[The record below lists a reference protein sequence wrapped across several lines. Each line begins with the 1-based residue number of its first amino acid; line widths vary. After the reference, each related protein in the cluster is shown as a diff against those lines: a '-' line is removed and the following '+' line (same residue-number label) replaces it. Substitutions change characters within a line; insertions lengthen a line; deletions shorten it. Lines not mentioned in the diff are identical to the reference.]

1 MKILAWNVQGLG
13 NDWTFRILHDYV
25 QQYSGAERAQYLM
38 NHFREAI
45 NHCGLADLG
54 FRGPKF
60 TWNRGNGACLVQ
72 ERLDRM
78 LGNSTWVE
86 LFPNSLVHHLNLR
99 GSDHRPLLVELLQ
112 ADERSIFGKTWKK
125 GRFHFEEA
133 WTDEEEY
140 KEERYWRQRSK
151 DLWLKCGDRN
161 SKFFHQK
168 ASARNVKNSISGLVD
183 INENWCDEEEGMA
196 HIIENYFD
204 TLFSSTSPSP
214 VDFDRVTD
222 SIKSRVTPQM
232 NEQLEQVF
240 VADDV
245 KTAVFQMA
253 PTKSPGADGMSAIF
267 YQKFWPIVGEDVTAA
282 CLGFTNGGLSLG
294 TINETIIT
302 LLPKI
307 KNPTRITEF
316 RPISLCNVLYKIVS
330 KMLANRLRKVM
341 GSIISEEQSAFI
353 PGRLISDNA
362 IIGFECLHAIKR
374 RKSKKNYLALKLDM
388 AKAYD
393 RVEWDFIQ
401 RVMNKLGFSEVWIRK
416 LMACISSVTFS
427 FQFNGRRFGH
437 LTPTRGLRQG
447 DPLSPYLFLL
457 CGEGLSSLLH
467 RYEQNGD
474 LQGLRCGLRGPTISH
489 LLFADDSLFFLE
501 AQLATCTNLK
511 EILKL
516 YETASGQVDRV
527 WNKLCG
533 WKSKLL
539 SAGGKEI
546 LIKSIIQAIPTYAM
560 NLFKLPSSLIRE
572 LQRLCGQFW
581 WGGDSGKRRMHW
593 CSWEK
598 LCSHK
603 ADGGMG
609 LRDLRTFNKAIL
621 AKQAWRIHS
630 QPTSLAARVLQGFYF
645 HRSSFLQVKVNSSS
659 SFMWRSIL
667 WGRELYKQG
676 LRCKIG
682 SGQNTYIYHDCWLP
696 RDGIFRISSPR
707 VLGEFAKVSSLITA
721 SGSWD
726 SSIIR
731 ESFHEDEAEAILSL
745 PLPRRST
752 PDTLLWHYDK
762 SGHYTVRN
770 DESCYSWARLYH
782 ADFLEANFRKGE
794 PPKKAVASPWQ
805 APEVGFVKV
814 NTKIVHD
821 SDLSYVFDSIY
832 EICNGFDMY
841 KFSYT
846 PRTGN
851 QVAHSLARLALSLE
865 NVQIWPSGV
874 PESLFPIVIAD
885 IQHVSSS

>member
-1 MKILAWNVQGLG
+1 
-13 NDWTFRILHDYV
+13 
-25 QQYSGAERAQYLM
+25 
-38 NHFREAI
+38 
-45 NHCGLADLG
+45 
-54 FRGPKF
+54 
-60 TWNRGNGACLVQ
+60 
-72 ERLDRM
+72 
-78 LGNSTWVE
+78 
-86 LFPNSLVHHLNLR
+86 
-99 GSDHRPLLVELLQ
+99 
-112 ADERSIFGKTWKK
+112 
-125 GRFHFEEA
+125 
-133 WTDEEEY
+133 
-140 KEERYWRQRSK
+140 
-151 DLWLKCGDRN
+151 
-161 SKFFHQK
+161 
-168 ASARNVKNSISGLVD
+168 
-183 INENWCDEEEGMA
+183 
-196 HIIENYFD
+196 
-204 TLFSSTSPSP
+204 
-214 VDFDRVTD
+214 
-222 SIKSRVTPQM
+222 
-232 NEQLEQVF
+232 
-240 VADDV
+240 
-245 KTAVFQMA
+245 
-253 PTKSPGADGMSAIF
+253 
-267 YQKFWPIVGEDVTAA
+267 
-282 CLGFTNGGLSLG
+282 
-294 TINETIIT
+294 
-302 LLPKI
+302 
-307 KNPTRITEF
+307 
-316 RPISLCNVLYKIVS
+316 
-330 KMLANRLRKVM
+330 
-341 GSIISEEQSAFI
+341 
-353 PGRLISDNA
+353 
-362 IIGFECLHAIKR
+362 
-374 RKSKKNYLALKLDM
+374 M

-416 LMACISSVTFS
+416 LMACISSVTYS

-516 YETASGQVDRV
+516 YETASGQVVNLSKSAVCFGPNLSESDATQMAALLGVPRVRCHEKYLGLPCFSGRNKQGLFSSIKDRV

-645 HRSSFLQVKVNSSS
+645 HRSSFLQAKVNSSS

-667 WGRELYKQG
+667 WGCELYKQG

-762 SGHYTVRN
+762 SGHYTVRSGYWLAN
-770 DESCYSWARLYH
+770 KGRSVPSSSTVSLNSWWKRLWRLRVPAKIRIFIWKAFYNWIPSLVNLANHGVPSQKRCLICNEANDTTLHALWGCKVLDPLKEMCDSFINFKIPPQCDLKEFLLEFLCILLWRIWFRRNKWIHEHIWLDDESCYSWARLYH
-782 ADFLEANFRKGE
+782 ADFLEANCRKGE

-814 NTKIVHD
+814 NTDAAWCSNKKKFGLGSVIRDYSGKVLGSVAMPISSSVSVAVAESWALEKGASLAKQMGFSAVILESDCLGVTKALDTKIVHD

>member
-1 MKILAWNVQGLG
+1 MAALLGVPRVRCHEKYLGLPCFSGRNKQG
-13 NDWTFRILHDYV
+13 
-25 QQYSGAERAQYLM
+25 
-38 NHFREAI
+38 
-45 NHCGLADLG
+45 
-54 FRGPKF
+54 
-60 TWNRGNGACLVQ
+60 
-72 ERLDRM
+72 
-78 LGNSTWVE
+78 
-86 LFPNSLVHHLNLR
+86 
-99 GSDHRPLLVELLQ
+99 
-112 ADERSIFGKTWKK
+112 
-125 GRFHFEEA
+125 
-133 WTDEEEY
+133 
-140 KEERYWRQRSK
+140 
-151 DLWLKCGDRN
+151 
-161 SKFFHQK
+161 
-168 ASARNVKNSISGLVD
+168 
-183 INENWCDEEEGMA
+183 
-196 HIIENYFD
+196 
-204 TLFSSTSPSP
+204 LFSS
-214 VDFDRVTD
+214 
-222 SIKSRVTPQM
+222 IK
-232 NEQLEQVF
+232 
-240 VADDV
+240 
-245 KTAVFQMA
+245 
-253 PTKSPGADGMSAIF
+253 
-267 YQKFWPIVGEDVTAA
+267 
-282 CLGFTNGGLSLG
+282 
-294 TINETIIT
+294 
-302 LLPKI
+302 
-307 KNPTRITEF
+307 
-316 RPISLCNVLYKIVS
+316 
-330 KMLANRLRKVM
+330 
-341 GSIISEEQSAFI
+341 
-353 PGRLISDNA
+353 
-362 IIGFECLHAIKR
+362 
-374 RKSKKNYLALKLDM
+374 
-388 AKAYD
+388 
-393 RVEWDFIQ
+393 
-401 RVMNKLGFSEVWIRK
+401 
-416 LMACISSVTFS
+416 
-427 FQFNGRRFGH
+427 
-437 LTPTRGLRQG
+437 
-447 DPLSPYLFLL
+447 
-457 CGEGLSSLLH
+457 
-467 RYEQNGD
+467 
-474 LQGLRCGLRGPTISH
+474 
-489 LLFADDSLFFLE
+489 
-501 AQLATCTNLK
+501 
-511 EILKL
+511 
-516 YETASGQVDRV
+516 DRV

-598 LCSHK
+598 LC
-603 ADGGMG
+603 
-609 LRDLRTFNKAIL
+609 T
-621 AKQAWRIHS
+621 WRIHS
-630 QPTSLAARVLQGFYF
+630 QPTSLVARVLQGFYF

-731 ESFHEDEAEAILSL
+731 E
-745 PLPRRST
+745 RST

-762 SGHYTVRN
+762 SGHYTVRSGYWLAN
-770 DESCYSWARLYH
+770 KGRSVPSSSTVSLNSWWKRLWRLRVPAKIRIFIWKAFYNWIPSSVNLANHGVPSQKRCLICNEANYTTLH
-782 ADFLEANFRKGE
+782 ALWGCKVLDPLKEMCDSFINFKIPPQYFLEANCRKGE

-814 NTKIVHD
+814 NTDAAWCSNKKKFGLGSVIRDYSGKVLGSVAMPISSSVSVAVAESWALEKGASLAKQMGFSAVILESDCLGVIKALDTKIVHD